1 MTQIILISIG
11 AGLLSALLFAS
22 ILTGSLVA
30 IILQIFSQLP
40 LQTVSLTFGPRT
52 SLIAALAAV
61 AALLLVSGLPSQTL
75 SYALN
80 FAVPALIASY
90 LAGLKNTDFPD
101 DNLAAWYP
109 IGRILTIVAGAAVI
123 IFILLS
129 LYSGFSP
136 DQAVAAIEA
145 QTLDMFDPAVESGQ
159 ITSETIRQ
167 LAIFFVSLFP
177 FVAAA
182 GLVVMTT
189 VNLILAIRIARRYGT
204 FKRPPT
210 SIQLLDIPRIV
221 HVVALA
227 AVVIIWTSGA
237 SHPFITAIAGAAS
250 TLVIFSGFAALHALT
265 SRLASRRIILFATYG
280 SIILFTFPL
289 LLILILGWIDGFLN
303 LRGRVSGNAANS

>member
-52 SLIAALAAV
+52 SLIAAFAAV
-61 AALLLVSGLPSQTL
+61 AALLLVSGLPGQTL

-80 FAVPALIASY
+80 FAAPALIASY

-109 IGRILTIVAGAAVI
+109 LGRILTIVAGAAVI

-167 LAIFFVSLFP
+167 LAVFFVSLFP

-204 FKRPPT
+204 FKRPPS

-265 SRLASRRIILFATYG
+265 SRLASRRIILFTAYG

-303 LRGRVSGNAANS
+303 LRGRVSGNAPNS

>member
-52 SLIAALAAV
+52 SLVAAFAAV
-61 AALLLVSGLPSQTL
+61 TALLLVSGLPGQTL

-80 FAVPALIASY
+80 LAAPALIASY
-90 LAGLKNTDFPD
+90 LAGLKNTDLPD
-101 DNLAAWYP
+101 DNLTAWYP
-109 IGRILTIVAGAAVI
+109 IGRILTIVAAAAVI
-123 IFILLS
+123 IFIFLS
-129 LYSGFSP
+129 LYFGFSP
-136 DQAVAAIEA
+136 DNAVAAIEA
-145 QTLDMFDPAVESGQ
+145 QTLNMFDPALESGQ
-159 ITSETIRQ
+159 ITPETIRQ
-167 LAIFFVSLFP
+167 LAVFFVSLFP

-189 VNLILAIRIARRYGT
+189 VNLVLAIRIARRYGT

-221 HVVALA
+221 HLVALA

-237 SHPFITAIAGAAS
+237 PHPFITAIAGGAS